1 MKRYILSA
9 IGIVV
14 VFTVLYGSF
23 DFYRSSY
30 LSTNIENGSYE
41 KCFNDSNL
49 KSFNYRSWGEGDLLA
64 VRFVDSGN
72 KGCFAPKFPSIEVT
86 SPQVTHWIHIVST
99 NGNVQLSGK
108 HSSFGSNGRGW
119 QFVDVGSQ
127 SQRDSS
133 IPFYSVNTAFRD
145 NPAWSVA
152 PHVTLDWVGTVFGL
166 SEQDGVLYSVGG
178 LSWGFTLQ
186 QWTLE
191 PKAIPPQVVDK
202 EAWLAVVDDL
212 AKEYPNYKF
221 SRHSTRT

>member
-14 VFTVLYGSF
+14 VLISLYGSF
-23 DFYRSSY
+23 DSYRNSH

-49 KSFNYRSWGEGDLLA
+49 KNFTYRSWSGGDQLA

-72 KGCFAPKFPSIEVT
+72 KACFAPRFPSIEVT
-86 SPQVTHWIHIVST
+86 SPRVTHWIHIVST
-99 NGNVQLSGK
+99 NGSAQLTGK
-108 HSSFGSNGRGW
+108 HSSFGSNVRGW

-127 SQRDSS
+127 NHRDNG

-166 SEQDGVLYSVGG
+166 SEQDGVLYPVGG

-191 PKAIPPQVVDK
+191 PKAILPKVVDK
-202 EAWLAVVDDL
+202 EAWLAVMDDL
-212 AKEYPNYKF
+212 VKEYPNYKF